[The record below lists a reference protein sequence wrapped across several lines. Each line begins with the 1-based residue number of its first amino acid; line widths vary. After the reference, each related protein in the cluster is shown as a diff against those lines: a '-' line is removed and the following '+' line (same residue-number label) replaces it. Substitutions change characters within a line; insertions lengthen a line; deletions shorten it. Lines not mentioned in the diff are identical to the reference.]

1 MTTLILTSTTAPLFQ
16 LGQILGTPGALARC
30 STEHVADCLLSMIT
44 LIDGV
49 WITAFDGLPASAS
62 RWL

>member
-1 MTTLILTSTTAPLFQ
+1 MVWRRVLVPA
-16 LGQILGTPGALARC
+16 
-30 STEHVADCLLSMIT
+30 VSMIT

>member
-1 MTTLILTSTTAPLFQ
+1 VDGGGAPTAGDAEAIILIKVWLI
-16 LGQILGTPGALARC
+16 GITPMVWRRVLVPA
-30 STEHVADCLLSMIT
+30 VSMIT